1 MNHEE
6 QLILYVANQLGEDE
20 RAEFE
25 THMAGCMNCQA
36 DLELWTMVSDEIT
49 ASGSAVQA
57 PTHLAASALE
67 VISRP
72 SKLTRA
78 FRGTVQLLWAQSF
91 LVHREMFPAS
101 AAVMAITT
109 IVALLSKH
117 IEVVY
122 FIAPMVAAASLAILF
137 GPEQDPAHELI
148 LATATSPWKIL
159 LARLSIVSA
168 YNLLLI
174 LVVAMILLFLVPINL
189 FGTMIFG
196 WLAPMTF
203 LSVLALLLSLWLG
216 TSNAVTITY
225 LLWIAQYVPYKS
237 IGAWMVSPEW
247 SSAIAAYQH
256 FWHSPLI
263 LFMLSLPLLAITL
276 WSTKRSGFRP
286 ML

>member
-25 THMAGCMNCQA
+25 THMSGCVNCQA

-67 VISRP
+67 VIDRP

-174 LVVAMILLFLVPINL
+174 LVVAMILLFLVPIDL

-216 TSNAVTITY
+216 TSNAVAITY
-225 LLWIAQYVPYKS
+225 ILWIAQYVPYKS